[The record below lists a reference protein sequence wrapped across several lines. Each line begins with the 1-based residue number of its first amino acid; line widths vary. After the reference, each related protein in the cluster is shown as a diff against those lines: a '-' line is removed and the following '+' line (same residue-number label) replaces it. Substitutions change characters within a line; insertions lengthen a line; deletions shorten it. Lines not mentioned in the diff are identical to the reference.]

1 MAKIALQDV
10 VAHVTKMIT
19 GTKKRYPTGST
30 VLSFGNT
37 THTVDDVT
45 GSLQTLV
52 TNRSN
57 VEAADNA
64 QKVAIEAE
72 RTALP
77 ALLALLAAYTKFVR
91 ATCGTSADALA
102 DFDLTP
108 PKTPAPKTAEEK
120 SGHRREASGHAR
132 VARGTTSAKQKKSV
146 KGNVTAKLVVTPAAR
161 PLLRQR
167 RRPRPRRASTT
178 PSGGTPAA
186 HS

>member
-1 MAKIALQDV
+1 MATLSMQDLV
-10 VAHVTKMIT
+10 THVTKMIA

-45 GSLQTLV
+45 SSLQTLV

-72 RTALP
+72 RAALP
-77 ALLALLAAYTKFVR
+77 ALMALLAAYTKYVR
-91 ATCGTSADALA
+91 ATFGTSADVLA

-108 PKTPAPKTAEEK
+108 PKVPAPKTAEEK
-120 SGHRREASGHAR
+120 AVTAAKAAATRA
-132 VARGTTSAKQKKSV
+132 ARGTTSAKQKKSV
-146 KGNVTAKLVVTPAAR
+146 KGNVTAKLVVTPATPA
-161 PLLRQR
+161 PAAA
-167 RRPRPRRASTT
+167 PAAPPATGGTT